1 MNNEKTRNDFIFF
14 QNEILGDVK
23 KVETKLSEK
32 LSQTTSFLETQTQ
45 KYEQK
50 LKDLANRFNILSHQL
65 EEHNNTEK
73 FEEVM
78 KQSKQKLEDL
88 VTKIEVKLNILDKDF
103 NNACFKYDKIFSNNL
118 VAPGLIGAACPYDSF
133 KPF

>member
-1 MNNEKTRNDFIFF
+1 M
-14 QNEILGDVK
+14 
-23 KVETKLSEK
+23 SEK

-50 LKDLANRFNILSHQL
+50 LKDLSNRFNILSHQL

-103 NNACFKYDKIFSNNL
+103 NNACFKYDKIF
-118 VAPGLIGAACPYDSF
+118 
-133 KPF
+133 

>member
-78 KQSKQKLEDL
+78 KQSK
-88 VTKIEVKLNILDKDF
+88 
-103 NNACFKYDKIFSNNL
+103 
-118 VAPGLIGAACPYDSF
+118 
-133 KPF
+133 